1 VRTVLPR
8 EARTA
13 VKMFTSVVSAALVM
27 LAAAVGA
34 PALAHDMSTMGAG
47 AMGPMDDAP
56 NAMGSRMQMD
66 AHMRMTELRP
76 QTPQDIAR
84 SEDILATLRR
94 TLRPYRSY
102 RVALAEGYH
111 IFLPNVPQPVYHFS
125 DYTASMQEYQGHFD
139 PARPG
144 SLLYVKK
151 PDGDYVLVG
160 AMYSAPPDFTP
171 DQLNELVPLSVAR
184 WHEHVNICLPVGIT
198 LDDLLRGNVGAGR
211 TDLPGMIAAAANPD
225 ALEIDRKLGVLADG
239 RFGFHGKIADAATC
253 EAGGGHFIPLAFGWM
268 VHVYPFAGDDLK
280 VAYGLSVPQPPE
292 N

>member
-1 VRTVLPR
+1 MRTGSHR
-8 EARTA
+8 DARTA
-13 VKMFTSVVSAALVM
+13 VKMFASAVSATLVV

-34 PALAHDMSTMGAG
+34 PALAHDMSAMGAG
-47 AMGPMDDAP
+47 AMGSMDGAP
-56 NAMGSRMQMD
+56 NGMGSQMHMD
-66 AHMRMTELRP
+66 AHMRMTALRP

-84 SEDILATLRR
+84 SQDILATLRR
-94 TLRPYRSY
+94 ALRPYRNY

-111 IFLPNVPQPVYHFS
+111 IFLPTVPQPVYHFS
-125 DYTASMQEYQGHFD
+125 DYAAAMQEYQGHFD

-171 DQLNELVPLSVAR
+171 DQLNDLVPLSVAQ

-225 ALEIDRKLGVLADG
+225 ALEIDRNLGVLADG
-239 RFGFHGKIADAATC
+239 RFGFHGKIADATTC
-253 EAGGGHFIPLAFGWM
+253 EADGGHFLPLAFGWM

-280 VAYGLSVPQPPE
+280 VAYGLSVPKPPE